1 MLQLIKN
8 LFNFFENKLKSLIFN
23 LLNFGASTSL
33 KILGEQNYTWL
44 TGYIT
49 LSNIFLE
56 TNCRHVLAYY
66 DAHVD
71 KQSPYYKPIL
81 RIWKTTAKVALAIFL
96 YLFVIESNLFFLTGE
111 MPSVDDL
118 QNPKLSQASEI
129 YSADGV
135 LLGKYFAENRTPIR
149 EYHLLSPFLVKALV
163 ATEDA
168 RFYDHTGI
176 DFQAWAGVLLGMAK
190 GGDRGGGST
199 ISQQLAKNLFKTR
212 SKKSFFK
219 TGLLGYIPGL
229 NKLIYK
235 SKEWVTAIKLERFYT
250 KDEII
255 LWYLNTVDYGN
266 NAYGIKVAAKTY
278 FNTTADSLNIQE
290 AAILIG
296 LQKATTTY
304 NPTRYEGKPF
314 AQNKAWKRR
323 NVVLSQM
330 VKAGYLKRVEF
341 DSLAKLPIVL
351 NPNEES
357 PYDGTGNYFKVAVAK
372 FVNDWA
378 KENEMEIDLYRD
390 GLKIITT
397 IDSRLQIHGEE
408 AVEEGMRATQKS
420 FDNHWSGLNPWV
432 DEHGTEIQGFIDTVA
447 KRTEYYKSLKK
458 RFPNQPDS
466 VWHYMKNV
474 KHDMWVYSRN
484 ALGEEKRNMSAIDS
498 INYYKRFLQAG
509 MMTLD
514 PYTGYI
520 KAWVGGLDYK
530 YFKYDHVKQSKR
542 QPGSTFKPFV
552 YTAAIDGP
560 KDLSPCY
567 MIKDEPFEIE
577 VEEKGEKK
585 IWRPSNADGTF
596 SYTMM
601 PLRRALAKSIN
612 SVAARLTNEI
622 GADTVMYYAKKMG
635 IRSPLLPVASIGLG
649 SFDVS
654 LYEMVGA
661 YSAFVNEGI
670 HVEPMIVQEIKDQ
683 NGKVLQNFEP
693 ISFRVIRKESAQ
705 LVRSMLE
712 GVIHDGGTASSLLW
726 SDGEVLLPTQNR
738 YAHNFAGKTGT
749 TSNHSDGW
757 FIGMTSNLI
766 TGVWVGGDDRSIHFR
781 TSALGEGAKT
791 ALPIYK
797 RFMIKVVKDPELAM
811 YKPVAFDKLD
821 KRVVKKDFDCQGSYS
836 TLPDSLQISDAALD
850 SLNFLMENQDPSAIP
865 VDTVQKNTPQ

>member
-1 MLQLIKN
+1 MLESIKGFWITSKIKISQGIIW
-8 LFNFFENKLKSLIFN
+8 LVM
-23 LLNFGASTSL
+23 LLDKVLL
-33 KILGEQNYTWL
+33 KILGEKKYTWL
-44 TGYIT
+44 IGYGNLT
-49 LSNIFLE
+49 K
-56 TNCRHVLAYY
+56 VLIEAYYRRFKAFY

-71 KQSPYYKPIL
+71 KQSPYYRPIVKV
-81 RIWKTTAKVALAIFL
+81 WKITAKAGLFALI
-96 YLFVIESNLFFLTGE
+96 YLFVIQTNIFWLTGE

-149 EYHLLSPFLVKALV
+149 DFNLLSPHLVKALV
-163 ATEDA
+163 ATEDS
-168 RFYDHTGI
+168 RFYEHTGI
-176 DFQAWAGVLLGMAK
+176 DFQAWAGVLVGMAK

-212 SKKSFFK
+212 TKKGFFK
-219 TGLLGYIPGL
+219 TGILGYIPGL

-235 SKEWVTAIKLERFYT
+235 SKEWVTAINLERFYT

-278 FNTTADSLNIQE
+278 FNTSADSLNIQE
-290 AAILIG
+290 AAILVG

-304 NPTRYEGKPF
+304 NPTRYDGKPL
-314 AQNKAWKRR
+314 AENKAWKRR

-330 VKAGYLKRVEF
+330 VKAGYLKKAEY

-357 PYDGTGNYFKVAVAK
+357 PYDGTGNYFKVAVARYI
-372 FVNDWA
+372 NDWA
-378 KENEMEIDLYRD
+378 KENEMEVDLYRD
-390 GLKIITT
+390 GLKIMTT
-397 IDSRLQIHGEE
+397 IDSRLQLHAEE
-408 AVEEGMRATQKS
+408 AVEGGMRNIQKS
-420 FDNHWSGLNPWV
+420 FDNHWTGQNPWV
-432 DEHGTEIQGFIDTVA
+432 DEHGVEIMGFIDTVA
-447 KRTEYYKSLKK
+447 KRTDYYKALAK
-458 RFPNQPDS
+458 RFPTSPDS

-474 KHDMWVYSRN
+474 KRDMWVYSRN
-484 ALGEEKRNMSAIDS
+484 ALGEEKRSMSSIDS
-498 INYYKRFLQAG
+498 INYYKRFLQSG

-514 PYTGYI
+514 PYTGHI
-520 KAWVGGLDYK
+520 KAWVGGLDFK

-567 MIKDEPFEIE
+567 MVKDEPFEIE

-596 SYTMM
+596 SYMMM

-612 SVAARLTNEI
+612 SVAARLTNEV
-622 GADTVMYYAKKMG
+622 GADTVMYYAQKMG
-635 IRSPLLPVASIGLG
+635 IKSPLKPVASIGLG

-654 LYEMVGA
+654 LYEMIGA

-670 HVEPMIVQEIKDQ
+670 HVEPMIIQEIRDQ

-693 ISFRVIRKESAQ
+693 ISFRVIKKESAQ

-712 GVIHDGGTASSLLW
+712 GVIHEGGTASSLLW
-726 SDGEVLLPTQNR
+726 SDGEVLLPTENR

-766 TGVWVGGDDRSIHFR
+766 SGVWVGGDDRSIHFR

-797 RFMIKVVKDPELAM
+797 RFMIRVVKDPALAM
-811 YKPVAFDKLD
+811 YKPIPFDKLD
-821 KRVVKKDFDCQGSYS
+821 RRVVKKEFDCQGSYS
-836 TLPDSLQISDAALD
+836 TLPDSLQVSDAELD
-850 SLNFLMENQDPSAIP
+850 SLNALMEESNADGTKVDSIP
-865 VDTVQKNTPQ
+865 KGPQ